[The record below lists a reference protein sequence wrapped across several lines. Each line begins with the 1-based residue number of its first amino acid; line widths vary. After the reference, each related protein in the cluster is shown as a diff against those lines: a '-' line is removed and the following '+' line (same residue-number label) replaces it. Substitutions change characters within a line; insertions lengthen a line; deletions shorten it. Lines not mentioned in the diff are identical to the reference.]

1 MDKTSLGDRMKE
13 YEAVY
18 DVSMMR
24 RVPVVVRLDGKGFS
38 RLTKRLKLEK
48 PFDKRFLSA
57 MADTMVS
64 VASQVQGCTIG
75 YTQSDEISLVIINHR
90 TLDAEPY
97 FGNRVLKIASI
108 TASMATARFN
118 RRLVQLMPN
127 SLVSSF
133 VDHEDTEAY
142 FDSRPFTVPSA
153 VEAMNELIW
162 RQQDCVRNS
171 ILSAAY
177 YEIGKAKGRKTTQK
191 MMHGLDTSKLQEL
204 LFQQVGINWS
214 THYTPELKRGT
225 VTYRKLVE
233 IETPNGKAVRHKW
246 VTEAAPIFQSDK
258 GKAWLLSLLDVATE
272 TKTEEKTDE

>member
-48 PFDKRFLSA
+48 PFDQRFLTV
-57 MADTMVS
+57 MADTMVA
-64 VASQVQGCTIG
+64 VASQVQGCVVG
-75 YTQSDEISLVIINHR
+75 YTQSDEISIAIINHR

-97 FGNRVLKIASI
+97 FGNRILKIASI

-118 RRLVQLMPN
+118 RRLWRILPSN
-127 SLVSSF
+127 
-133 VDHEDTEAY
+133 DKDDDGEAY
-142 FDSRPFTVPSA
+142 FDSRPFTMPTA
-153 VEAMNELIW
+153 VEAMNALIW

-177 YEIGKAKGRKTTQK
+177 YEIGKVKGRKTTQK
-191 MMHGLDTSKLQEL
+191 MMYGLDTSQLQEL
-204 LFQQVGINWS
+204 LFQEVGINWS
-214 THYTPELKRGT
+214 THYSPELKRGT
-225 VTYRKLVE
+225 VTYRKMVE

-246 VTEAAPIFQSDK
+246 VTEAAPVFQSED
-258 GKAWLLSLLDVATE
+258 GKKWLLSLLDVTPG
-272 TKTEEKTDE
+272 KTEEVDVA